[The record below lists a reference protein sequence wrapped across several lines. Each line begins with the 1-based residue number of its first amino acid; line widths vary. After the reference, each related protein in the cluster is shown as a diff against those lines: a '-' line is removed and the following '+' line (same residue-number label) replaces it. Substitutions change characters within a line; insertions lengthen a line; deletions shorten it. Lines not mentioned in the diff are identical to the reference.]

1 MKSTHAQ
8 DLQALIDHDLLT
20 RLLDESLP
28 YLSVGEG
35 SGKSWP
41 QRLRNWL

>member
-8 DLQALIDHDLLT
+8 DLQALIDHDLLA